1 MTILATFL
9 VFVGVSQMVGTF
21 SGSLPV
27 TSKTLVRWV
36 APFHVANSYG
46 LFANMTTSRPE
57 IRLQGSYDGQTWR
70 DYEFKYKPGRLSQRP
85 RWVAPHQPR
94 LDWQMWFAALSTYR
108 QNPWFINFA
117 ERLLLGSEP
126 VLTLLDNNP
135 FPEEPP
141 RFVRAQLYR
150 YRFTDLTTKRTHG
163 SWWER
168 EYLGLYL
175 PPASLNVTK

>member
-1 MTILATFL
+1 
-9 VFVGVSQMVGTF
+9 MVGTF

-46 LFANMTTSRPE
+46 LFANMTTSRSE

-126 VLTLLDNNP
+126 VLKLLDNNP

-150 YRFTDLTTKRTHG
+150 YRFTDLTTKRTHR